1 VSFAI
6 DHGSHYTFESI
17 ALESERTDMPIDIK
31 RVTTDVDI
39 FEHMD
44 KPYLT
49 GTITLL
55 DNANFYAG
63 TDILGGE
70 KITIIFKSTRENTK
84 EIKKVFYVSKVLN
97 TNRVNDTSVV
107 IRLQILE
114 DIAYQSNL
122 INVNKS
128 YNGKVFDILQKI
140 GKNYL
145 NKSVGHSAEDK
156 QSIKVIVPN
165 MSPLEA
171 MMWLKNRATTKDG
184 YPYYLYSS
192 LTDDYLSF
200 ADLGSLVSQTPINGL
215 VPYVYSEAA
224 SQLNTLDKSRKIIQS
239 YDHKNAESLYDL
251 IRNGLIGSKYEYI
264 NLLDNE
270 RKSFNFDIV
279 EDLLRPLIRKG
290 VLTKDQQNPMYTPE
304 FTLNDKPFN
313 TLQSKNISRI
323 GGISAFK
330 NGTNNNQ
337 SYSESNSIAEYKLQ
351 VMSYAMHNLL
361 QKSPMTIYVNGIDFI
376 DGNYSTTIGNVIK
389 LVFPKSR
396 SESHPLENNVD
407 PKLSGNYL
415 IFAARHM
422 IKKEKYDIALSCVK
436 LANYSRKT

>member
-1 VSFAI
+1 MSVPA

-17 ALESERTDMPIDIK
+17 ALESERTDIPVDIK

-70 KITIIFKSTRENTK
+70 KITIIFKSTRDNTK
-84 EIKKVFYVSKVLN
+84 EIKKIFYVSKVLN

-122 INVNKS
+122 ININKS

-145 NKSVGHSAEDK
+145 NKPVGYSAEDK
-156 QSIKVIVPN
+156 QSVKVIVPN
-165 MSPLEA
+165 MAPLET

-192 LTDDYLSF
+192 LANDHLSF
-200 ADLGSLVSQTPINGL
+200 ADLGSLVSQNPINQQ

-224 SQLNTLDKSRKIIQS
+224 SQLNTLDRSRKIIQS

-251 IRNGLIGSKYEYI
+251 IRNGLIGSKYQYI

-279 EDLLRPLIRKG
+279 EDLLGPLIKKG
-290 VLTKDQQNPMYTPE
+290 VLTKDQKNPMYTPE

-330 NGTNNNQ
+330 DGINNNQ
-337 SYSESNSIAEYKLQ
+337 SYLESSSIAEYKLQ
-351 VMSYAMHNLL
+351 VISYAMHNLL

-389 LVFPKSR
+389 LIFPKSR
-396 SESHPLENNVD
+396 SERHPLENNID

-422 IKKEKYDIALSCVK
+422 IKKEKYDVALSCVK